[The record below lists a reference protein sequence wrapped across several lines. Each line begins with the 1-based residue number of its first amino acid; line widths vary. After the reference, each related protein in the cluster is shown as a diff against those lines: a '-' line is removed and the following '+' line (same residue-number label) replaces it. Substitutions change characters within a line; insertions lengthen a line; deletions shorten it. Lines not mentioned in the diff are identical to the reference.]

1 MAVKKEQTIE
11 VLMEVTPAQRK
22 KMAQMAN
29 TVLKNMGIDP
39 NAYWYEQ
46 QYKLVIDNIGKL
58 NENKK
63 GNEE

>member
-1 MAVKKEQTIE
+1 MAVKKEQPIE

-29 TVLKNMGIDP
+29 TVLKNMGIVP

-63 GNEE
+63 GNE

>member
-1 MAVKKEQTIE
+1 MAVKKEQPIE

-46 QYKLVIDNIGKL
+46 QYKLLIDNIGKL

-63 GNEE
+63 GNE

>member
-1 MAVKKEQTIE
+1 MAVKKEQPIE

-46 QYKLVIDNIGKL
+46 QYKLLIYNI
-58 NENKK
+58 
-63 GNEE
+63 

>member
-1 MAVKKEQTIE
+1 MAVKKEQPIE
-11 VLMEVTPAQRK
+11 VLMEVTPAQMK

-29 TVLKNMGIDP
+29 NVLKNMGIDP

-63 GNEE
+63 GNE

>member
-1 MAVKKEQTIE
+1 MAMKKEQPIE

-63 GNEE
+63 GNE

>member
-1 MAVKKEQTIE
+1 MAVKKEQPIE
-11 VLMEVTPAQRK
+11 VLMEVSPAQRK

-63 GNEE
+63 GNE

>member
-1 MAVKKEQTIE
+1 MAVKKEQPIE
-11 VLMEVTPAQRK
+11 ALMEVTPAQRK

-63 GNEE
+63 GNE

>member
-1 MAVKKEQTIE
+1 MAVKKEQPIE
-11 VLMEVTPAQRK
+11 VLMEVTPTQRK

-63 GNEE
+63 GNE

>member
-1 MAVKKEQTIE
+1 MAVKKEQPIE

-39 NAYWYEQ
+39 NAYWNEQ
-46 QYKLVIDNIGKL
+46 QYTLVFDNIGKL
-58 NENKK
+58 SENKK
-63 GNEE
+63 GNE

>member
-1 MAVKKEQTIE
+1 MAVKKEQPIE

-39 NAYWYEQ
+39 NAYWYEK

-63 GNEE
+63 GNE

>member
-1 MAVKKEQTIE
+1 MAVKKEQPIE

-39 NAYWYEQ
+39 NVYWYEQ

-63 GNEE
+63 GNE

>member
-1 MAVKKEQTIE
+1 MALKKEQPIE

-63 GNEE
+63 GNE

>member
-1 MAVKKEQTIE
+1 MAVKKEQPIE

-29 TVLKNMGIDP
+29 TVLKNMGINP

-63 GNEE
+63 GNE

>member
-1 MAVKKEQTIE
+1 MAVKKEQPIE

-63 GNEE
+63 GNE